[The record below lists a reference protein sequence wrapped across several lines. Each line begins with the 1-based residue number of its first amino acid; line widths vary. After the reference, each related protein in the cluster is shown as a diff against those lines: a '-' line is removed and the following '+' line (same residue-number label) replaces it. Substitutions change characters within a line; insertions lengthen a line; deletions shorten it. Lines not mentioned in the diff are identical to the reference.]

1 MTGKKQSFRI
11 NLNKFLDW
19 QKFMVN
25 IIRTFYTRLNKM
37 RQQAKLKEDALKGIL
52 QCEIAGSCPSVDD
65 LAQRLGHSAARM
77 ADLVDQMVE
86 QGDVRIENEE
96 MHLTNIGKQH
106 AIQLLRAHRLW
117 ETYLARFTGYAAHRW
132 HHHAEQKEHQ
142 LNSVELL
149 ELEKSLG
156 YPRYDPHGDPIPTA
170 TGEIDRIEG
179 QLLSKI
185 PANQLH
191 KIIHVADEPP
201 ERYAEL
207 VKRNIAS
214 GCKILVTQQL
224 SDEFEVLVD
233 GRPQII
239 HKQLADAIIVIPSQ
253 NGMWPTDSHVFPL
266 SDLKLGEACEVINV
280 SYACR
285 SNERRRLLDLG
296 ILPGTIITAELLS
309 PSGDPKAYRV
319 RGALIALRHQQA
331 NWITVKRIS

>member
-1 MTGKKQSFRI
+1 MKNPIQTFYKS
-11 NLNKFLDW
+11 LNK
-19 QKFMVN
+19 K
-25 IIRTFYTRLNKM
+25 RH
-37 RQQAKLKEDALKGIL
+37 QAKLKEDALKSIL
-52 QCEIAGSCPSVDD
+52 QCEIAGSCPNVDN
-65 LAQRLGHSAARM
+65 LAQRLGQPVTRITP
-77 ADLVDQMVE
+77 LVTHMVE
-86 QGDVRIENEE
+86 QGDVHLEDEE
-96 MHLTNIGKQH
+96 IHLTPAGKQH

-132 HHHAEQKEHQ
+132 HQHAEQKEHQ
-142 LNSVELL
+142 LNSAELL

-170 TGEIDRIEG
+170 TGEIDRVEG
-179 QLLSKI
+179 QLLSQI

-191 KIIHVADEPP
+191 KVIHVADEPP

-214 GCKILVTQQL
+214 GCKILITQQL
-224 SDEFEVLVD
+224 PDGFEVLVD
-233 GRPQII
+233 GRPHII
-239 HKQLADAIIVIPSQ
+239 HNQLAEAIVVVPSQ
-253 NGMWPTDSHVFPL
+253 NGMWPEGADVFPL
-266 SDLKLGEACEVINV
+266 SELDLGESCEVINI

-296 ILPGTIITAELLS
+296 ILPGTVITAEFLS